1 MNMLIRDELSAFATD
16 NYKMTGNIVSQLQS
30 DESGI
35 IEIVGES
42 GSGKT
47 YIFRKL
53 YADLSEENLQLK
65 VFVPN
70 IFKYNQMYGV
80 LRLISDITKTKF
92 AELLKSAQAKNI
104 VAKYDLFYYISEHIC
119 NANLLKSTTVMIYEG
134 YFMDSYTNDFIH
146 YITEYSTE
154 VAINFIVF
162 NREKRYPF
170 SQVYKI
176 PKPTSEDL
184 RRIIRKLSDNEK
196 DFVKESELINEIS
209 GGNLFLIEY
218 LLEKFEENQQKID
231 FSSYLDKAI
240 SVETIHAER
249 LSVLN
254 SKQLDLLMLI
264 FLVGEGA
271 DLTTL
276 HKLNGKAK
284 TDKALAELSKNDFI
298 FEINDNYYVKKV
310 SAVHKELYNQPQE
323 KQLELFQLIID
334 KLPPEKNQDFKVKV
348 NLYDRSTIETIEKK
362 LELLNDY
369 EALKS
374 LLLRLQKELRTPAD
388 KIANLIKI
396 GDANNYL
403 HQTNQAVE
411 NFREALKL
419 SVDNNLPAETV
430 LHKFAQSLYNINS
443 SAFALELIKKY
454 SPDSIEPI
462 ASCELLLLKSEI
474 LTEMENFNDA
484 LEALNIAYDQVEEI
498 ADNTQRNR
506 ILAKYRKLRG
516 KIYYYV
522 NEWSK
527 AEDEFNRALELYER
541 VEDFDGMAA
550 ISNNIGS
557 LAMVKGDWKTAELS
571 YMKSVEYEK
580 RNFNLDGLSVT
591 YSNLGSLY
599 DDKSNYKQSLTYLQK
614 ALRLQKLLGNKY
626 KITNIYNNIGVT
638 YMDNGEFRKAE
649 EAFLESLQISFDVH
663 QHKNLIAT
671 LNNLGALY
679 FRWGN
684 FKTAIDYYERAVKH
698 SKADNFVEGLCQSYN
713 NIGELYESRGDFE
726 IALDFYQKGED
737 LISNINDQFMKAEL
751 SGNIGSVLTNL
762 HRFKHAYKYL
772 VESFDFFKS
781 LGALDK
787 IIESSHKQAFYFI
800 KTRNYE
806 SAAYHLEEAQ
816 KLSEEIQSDKL
827 IGKTYFMRSML
838 EKNDP
843 KLRQQHL
850 EAAIEYFVKSKN
862 DFDLV
867 LANLEYAD
875 LLLSQEEWE
884 QALQILA
891 KNRKLIIEFEVL
903 NLLEKNDLLAKS
915 IKKKYSKE
923 LRENKSQEQL
933 LGQFYELTNDLNQI
947 SDFDLLLETAIKK
960 LVTFSKAD
968 GGMFC
973 MYKNQNVKD
982 SWEYISTERVDIK
995 DDDFKVVLNVV
1006 EDAYKKGTIYNEKQP
1021 HFAPEFNN
1029 IIAFPLS
1036 VRNEKKGVISLFTKY
1051 GSHYFSE
1058 NMYNL
1063 LSALCNQ
1070 IVVIVENISYTN
1082 LQKKHETI
1090 REELA
1095 SSSSFSNIIGKSKKL
1110 QDVFSMIEKIKNTDT
1125 SVLLEG
1131 ASGTGKELIARAIH
1145 FNSNRKNKPFI
1156 AQYCGALPETLL
1168 ESELFG
1174 HVKGSFTGATHDK
1187 KGLFEVANGGTFFL
1201 DEIADISLST
1211 QAKLLRFL
1219 QEGEIKRVGA
1229 ISTQKVDVR
1238 VICATNVS
1246 LKDKVDKGD
1255 FRLDLYYRLNV
1266 IKMDIPSLKERK
1278 SDIPLLAVHFLD
1290 KFCKKTKKKVNGITD
1305 EAMGYLKVYN
1315 WPGNIR
1321 QLENEIERAVT
1332 LSDED
1337 QFITS
1342 KDLSEEILKFE
1353 DNTETINLLEKESL
1367 KSAVEKLEVSM
1378 IRKMLRQVDWNQT
1391 KAAKELGLSRQGLIK
1406 KIQRYGISRER

>member
-1 MNMLIRDELSAFATD
+1 
-16 NYKMTGNIVSQLQS
+16 
-30 DESGI
+30 
-35 IEIVGES
+35 
-42 GSGKT
+42 
-47 YIFRKL
+47 
-53 YADLSEENLQLK
+53 
-65 VFVPN
+65 
-70 IFKYNQMYGV
+70 
-80 LRLISDITKTKF
+80 
-92 AELLKSAQAKNI
+92 
-104 VAKYDLFYYISEHIC
+104 
-119 NANLLKSTTVMIYEG
+119 
-134 YFMDSYTNDFIH
+134 
-146 YITEYSTE
+146 
-154 VAINFIVF
+154 
-162 NREKRYPF
+162 
-170 SQVYKI
+170 
-176 PKPTSEDL
+176 
-184 RRIIRKLSDNEK
+184 
-196 DFVKESELINEIS
+196 
-209 GGNLFLIEY
+209 
-218 LLEKFEENQQKID
+218 
-231 FSSYLDKAI
+231 
-240 SVETIHAER
+240 
-249 LSVLN
+249 
-254 SKQLDLLMLI
+254 
-264 FLVGEGA
+264 
-271 DLTTL
+271 
-276 HKLNGKAK
+276 
-284 TDKALAELSKNDFI
+284 
-298 FEINDNYYVKKV
+298 
-310 SAVHKELYNQPQE
+310 
-323 KQLELFQLIID
+323 
-334 KLPPEKNQDFKVKV
+334 
-348 NLYDRSTIETIEKK
+348 
-362 LELLNDY
+362 
-369 EALKS
+369 
-374 LLLRLQKELRTPAD
+374 
-388 KIANLIKI
+388 
-396 GDANNYL
+396 
-403 HQTNQAVE
+403 
-411 NFREALKL
+411 
-419 SVDNNLPAETV
+419 
-430 LHKFAQSLYNINS
+430 
-443 SAFALELIKKY
+443 
-454 SPDSIEPI
+454 
-462 ASCELLLLKSEI
+462 
-474 LTEMENFNDA
+474 
-484 LEALNIAYDQVEEI
+484 
-498 ADNTQRNR
+498 
-506 ILAKYRKLRG
+506 
-516 KIYYYV
+516 
-522 NEWSK
+522 
-527 AEDEFNRALELYER
+527 
-541 VEDFDGMAA
+541 
-550 ISNNIGS
+550 
-557 LAMVKGDWKTAELS
+557 
-571 YMKSVEYEK
+571 
-580 RNFNLDGLSVT
+580 
-591 YSNLGSLY
+591 
-599 DDKSNYKQSLTYLQK
+599 
-614 ALRLQKLLGNKY
+614 
-626 KITNIYNNIGVT
+626 
-638 YMDNGEFRKAE
+638 MDNGEFRKAE

-737 LISNINDQFMKAEL
+737 LISNINDEFMKAEL

-762 HRFKHAYKYL
+762 HRFKEAYKYL

-781 LGALDK
+781 LGAIDK
-787 IIESSHKQAFYFI
+787 IIESSHKQAFYFM

-806 SAAYHLEEAQ
+806 SAAYHLDEAQ
-816 KLSEEIQSDKL
+816 KLSEDIQSDKL
-827 IGKTYFMRSML
+827 IGKTYFMKSLL
-838 EKNDP
+838 EKNEP

-850 EAAIEYFVKSKN
+850 EMAIEYFVKSKN

-875 LLLSQEEWE
+875 LLLNQEEWE

-903 NLLEKNDLLAKS
+903 SLLEKNDLLTKS
-915 IKKKYSKE
+915 IKQQYSKE
-923 LRENKSQEQL
+923 LRENKNQEQI
-933 LGQFYELTNDLNQI
+933 LGKFYELTNDLNQI

-982 SWEYISTERVDIK
+982 SWEYISSEKIDVK
-995 DDDFKVVLNVV
+995 ENDFKVVLNVV
-1006 EDAYKKGTIYNEKQP
+1006 EEAYQKGVIYNEKQP

-1229 ISTQKVDVR
+1229 ITTQKVDVR

-1246 LKDKVDKGD
+1246 LKEKVDKGD

-1290 KFCKKTKKKVNGITD
+1290 KFCQKTKKKVNGITD
-1305 EAMGYLKVYN
+1305 EAMGYLKLYN

-1342 KDLSEEILKFE
+1342 KDLSEEIIKFE

-1367 KSAVEKLEVSM
+1367 KSAVEKLEISM